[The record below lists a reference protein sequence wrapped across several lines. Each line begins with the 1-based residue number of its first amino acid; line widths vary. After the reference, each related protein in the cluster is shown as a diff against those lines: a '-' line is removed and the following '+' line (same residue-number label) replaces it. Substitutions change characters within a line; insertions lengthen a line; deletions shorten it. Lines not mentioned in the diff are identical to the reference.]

1 MRFFRYI
8 PLLIRE
14 MRPHQWIK
22 NVFVFAPALF
32 AKELFNPDILV
43 SSFLAA
49 VAFSLISS
57 AVYIINDFFD
67 REKDRYHPK
76 KRTRPIA
83 SGELHPYLAL
93 AFALLLAL
101 AVLIRVFF
109 WNRGVFAV
117 LLVYLL
123 LNLFYSVYFKKIP
136 LLDIF
141 LVAIGFDLREAA
153 GGFACSL
160 YMSPWMFVVTFL
172 LALFIAATKRR
183 QEIANLGEE
192 AVIHREALSDYNLTF
207 LDNLI
212 TIITASTLISYII
225 YTLSKDIKEKFVSQ
239 HLYLTTPFVL
249 YGILRYLYL
258 VYVKGKGDDPMEI
271 ILRDLPFQVNL
282 ALWAMAVFVI
292 LYFGW

>member
-1 MRFFRYI
+1 
-8 PLLIRE
+8 

-22 NVFVFAPALF
+22 NMFVFAPALF
-32 AKELFNPDILV
+32 AKELFNLEIFINSL
-43 SSFLAA
+43 FAA
-49 VAFSLISS
+49 VAFSLVSS

-67 REKDRYHPK
+67 REKDRHHPK
-76 KRTRPIA
+76 KRKRPIA
-83 SGELHPYLAL
+83 SGQLPPHLAL
-93 AFALLLAL
+93 AFALFLAIIVLL
-101 AVLIRVFF
+101 RVFF
-109 WNRGVFAV
+109 WNGGVFAV
-117 LLVYLL
+117 LLVYFLINLL
-123 LNLFYSVYFKKIP
+123 YSVYLKKIP

-183 QEIANLGEE
+183 QEIANLGEDATE
-192 AVIHREALSDYNLTF
+192 HRETLSDYNLPF

-212 TIITASTLISYII
+212 SIITASTFISYVI
-225 YTLSKDIKEKFVSQ
+225 YTLSKDIKGKFESQ

-271 ILRDLPFQVNL
+271 ILKDLPFQVNL
-282 ALWAMAVFVI
+282 VLWAAAVFVI